1 MEVFGCRVQPDT
13 QAHDCSRSRK
23 PLREASASWE
33 TASTEAS
40 AAELRVHNTFLEYH
54 LEQPV
59 IRRADTAPAATDD
72 FESGESVCT
81 GQGSRSPSPSIVVI
95 SSQACRD
102 IHGSRQPVMQRCLS
116 GDTVCD
122 KASTSQAST
131 TTSSSPQ
138 SWTRDT
144 LDANSP
150 GYESHHSS
158 SGGSC
163 LTEAA
168 SAAPRFS
175 GESTRWS
182 DLVEDSDCEW
192 CCPFDTRDVS
202 PSPSAREVLTTT
214 NVSNNSKL
222 FVPTSKRRSQ
232 NRAPPRKGRDCGR
245 SGSWTSE
252 AVSPKTRT
260 PGTFYV
266 SESPS
271 HCQPSQ
277 HRNEKADT
285 TSSRSQQ
292 RERRGAWA
300 PRVTPSAGGAITR
313 NSNSTFS
320 SGQTSCQSEVFESV
334 PRLPGSQ
341 KVGGCSDAGTRT
353 TDTKDKGA
361 RLVVPS
367 QAKGRAVKTDKAP
380 VSTGS
385 GRQRGSAKRGGPSS
399 VIAAARK
406 SPEDVWVLAC
416 RSRGSSLSVQ
426 EAVHAAATS
435 LNQAT
440 TEAAHSAALWELQLL
455 LQAFHGRE
463 VEAATH
469 PSANYA
475 LQVLLELAPPHLTE
489 FIPTALLGRGV
500 RTSMNR
506 IGCRVVL
513 RVFRHQLRAGSWA
526 AAQLADE
533 IAPSAAALSS
543 HEFANYVIQELLEKG
558 SPAHKNEITMSL
570 SVGGSEALLRSAVSS
585 HASCVLQKALKNCGA
600 DVKDAMITPL
610 ISDKFMVRTLLADK
624 FGRHVAKAICGALR
638 PCDSRRAWL
647 EAMMIHNK
655 QKVCS

>member
-95 SSQACRD
+95 SSQASRD
-102 IHGSRQPVMQRCLS
+102 IDGSRQPVMQRCLS

-131 TTSSSPQ
+131 TTSSSPH
-138 SWTRDT
+138 SWASDT
-144 LDANSP
+144 LDTNSP

-214 NVSNNSKL
+214 SVSNNSKL

-232 NRAPPRKGRDCGR
+232 NRAPPRKVRDCGR

-252 AVSPKTRT
+252 VVSPKTKT
-260 PGTFYV
+260 PDTFYV

-277 HRNEKADT
+277 HRNEKTDT
-285 TSSRSQQ
+285 TSSRTQQ
-292 RERRGAWA
+292 RERRGAW
-300 PRVTPSAGGAITR
+300 
-313 NSNSTFS
+313 
-320 SGQTSCQSEVFESV
+320 
-334 PRLPGSQ
+334 
-341 KVGGCSDAGTRT
+341 
-353 TDTKDKGA
+353 
-361 RLVVPS
+361 
-367 QAKGRAVKTDKAP
+367 AKGRAVKTDKAP
-380 VSTGS
+380 VNTGS

-558 SPAHKNEITMSL
+558 SPAQKNEITMSL

-610 ISDKFMVRTLLADK
+610 LSDKIMVRTLLADK